1 MDIFSKVKVDEA
13 LRPYV
18 CLSTDK
24 LAELIRECARSTDPA
39 DAMSKRLEEIGRNRR
54 QAIEENKEVRK
65 REDKA
70 FFENYTRWPGSYCCV
85 KEQPWLP
92 GQTRRFGTVYL
103 DEFQAGNFTVH
114 VEGASTERF
123 ASLEALVEIWS
134 VD

>member
-1 MDIFSKVKVDEA
+1 MSAVLWRLSHLL
-13 LRPYV
+13 LRGLGAGSLKYPV
-18 CLSTDK
+18 RIS
-24 LAELIRECARSTDPA
+24 
-39 DAMSKRLEEIGRNRR
+39 
-54 QAIEENKEVRK
+54 RK